1 MLLFELL
8 DELEQEADR
17 LVMSL
22 DSESHV
28 AAIVLNH
35 LNVDELVTEALNDA
49 KEGALHENFLRN
61 LIQSELLLEDF
72 VRRLLLVFI
81 AV

>member
-35 LNVDELVTEALNDA
+35 LNIDELVTEALNDA

-61 LIQSELLLEDF
+61 LIQSELFLEDF
-72 VRRLLLVFI
+72 VSRLLLVFI
-81 AV
+81 TV